1 MPAGSSSVLSTY
13 TVTATDA
20 GLGILQSTKHTPV
33 FWGTGKAEQGKGGR
47 GAVTLFII

>member
-1 MPAGSSSVLSTY
+1 MPAGSSSFLNTY